1 MYSVGICDDEKVYRD
16 EIREFFQQYCR
27 ERKIANCEV
36 IEYESGEAVLNYPE
50 PDILF
55 LDVRI
60 KNMDGIYVKEMLES
74 IRSRTKIIFIS
85 SYPESMPEAFGA
97 NVLGFLKKPIDY
109 QQFCAKVDK
118 AISKCEE
125 DARYIVYDEYGICRR
140 LYINDILYIKSVGRY
155 NEIHIIGENKVLL
168 SEKSMKDYR
177 DGLSK
182 DFAMTHREYLINLKH
197 VIEVERE
204 AVLKNGE
211 RIPVSRR
218 TKTDF
223 VARFK
228 KSIWGED

>member
-140 LYINDILYIKSVGRY
+140 LYINDILYVKSVGRY
-155 NEIHIIGENKVLL
+155 NEIHIAGESKVLI
-168 SEKSMKDYR
+168 SEKSLKDYKSE
-177 DGLSK
+177 LSIG
-182 DFAMTHREYLINLKH
+182 FAMPHREYLVNLKY
-197 VIEVERE
+197 VVKVDE
-204 AVLKNGE
+204 AALLKNGE
-211 RIPVSRR
+211 LLPVSRR
-218 TKTDF
+218 AKADF
-223 VARFK
+223 VKSFK
-228 KSIWGED
+228 EIIWGAD